1 MPERR
6 KKNRD
11 RRRNRQSVKRLIKKC
26 RKDGKSNRL
35 FYTIVKPRQFHYLK
49 DTSIPKDS
57 AILYERLYLCI
68 MGPRK
73 EHRNLETCTASL
85 NAVKDALY
93 VLNGKWKLPLIISL
107 QEGPL
112 RFNEIQKSL
121 GEITPK
127 ILSKELKDLELNEF
141 VVRRVFSTTPV
152 TVTYELT
159 PYSESLERVIDELRD
174 WGLKHRER
182 LVKNRRSELVEAAM
196 ATSL

>member
-1 MPERR
+1 M
-6 KKNRD
+6 
-11 RRRNRQSVKRLIKKC
+11 Q
-26 RKDGKSNRL
+26 
-35 FYTIVKPRQFHYLK
+35 FYYLK

-57 AILYERLYLCI
+57 TILYESLYLCI

-141 VVRRVFSTTPV
+141 VIRKVYSTTPV

-159 PYSESLERVIDELRD
+159 PYSESLDKVINELRD

-182 LVKNRRSELVEAAM
+182 LVKNRKTESAVAEITA
-196 ATSL
+196 SL

>member
-1 MPERR
+1 MYF
-6 KKNRD
+6 
-11 RRRNRQSVKRLIKKC
+11 C
-26 RKDGKSNRL
+26 
-35 FYTIVKPRQFHYLK
+35 YLK

-57 AILYERLYLCI
+57 AILYESLYLCT
-68 MGPRK
+68 MGPGK
-73 EHRNLETCTASL
+73 EHRNKETCTASL

-93 VLNGKWKLPLIISL
+93 VLYGKWKLPLIISL
-107 QEGPL
+107 QEGPQ

-141 VVRRVFSTTPV
+141 VIRKVFSTTPV

-159 PYSESLERVIDELRD
+159 PYSESLEKVINELRD

-182 LVKNRRSELVEAAM
+182 LVKNRKAEVIVEAMSA
-196 ATSL
+196 

>member
-1 MPERR
+1 
-6 KKNRD
+6 
-11 RRRNRQSVKRLIKKC
+11 
-26 RKDGKSNRL
+26 
-35 FYTIVKPRQFHYLK
+35 
-49 DTSIPKDS
+49 
-57 AILYERLYLCI
+57 

-73 EHRNLETCTASL
+73 EHRNKETCNASL

-141 VVRRVFSTTPV
+141 LIRKVFSTTPV